1 MARGASESFSLWHRS
16 TLGLRR
22 IDGDWVIVHE
32 HQSVPFEMDG
42 SFLAST
48 GLQP

>member
-1 MARGASESFSLWHRS
+1 
-16 TLGLRR
+16 
-22 IDGDWVIVHE
+22 VITHE

-42 SFLAST
+42 SFRASV